1 LEDESRSKK
10 LQQLLKGSQSNG
22 AATPGKPQ
30 DLDQA
35 QYEQVLAKYPL
46 IVIDFWAQRCQ
57 PCRTMA
63 PLMDQ
68 LASEYMNK
76 VFFGKVNTD
85 ENIDLANKLGI
96 RNIPAFRVYKN
107 SQLVEKAEGIVPKA
121 QFKSMIDKHL

>member
-10 LQQLLKGSQSNG
+10 LQQLLKGSQTNG
-22 AATPGKPQ
+22 EAAPGKPQ
-30 DLDQA
+30 NLNQT
-35 QYEQVLAKYPL
+35 QYEQILAKYPI

-57 PCRTMA
+57 PCKVMA

-68 LASEYMNK
+68 LATEYQNK

-107 SQLVEKAEGIVPKA
+107 RQLVEKAEGIVPKA
-121 QFKSMIDKHL
+121 QFKSMIDRHL